1 MTSSSPPRAAAA
13 VSENLR
19 GAAYMTFAMMA
30 FSVNDIIT
38 KSFAGQLG
46 VGQMV
51 LLRGLFAIVLVFLL
65 ARFLGQMRPLRL
77 AFHPLVAIRSTA
89 EVIASYAFIT
99 ALFHMPIANV
109 SAVMQALP
117 LALTLA
123 AALFFREKVGWRR
136 LSAVAVGFIGVLII
150 VRPGAQAFN
159 SYSIYVIVAVL
170 GCVVRD
176 IATRKLTTDIPSL
189 FVALVTTVLVT
200 AMGGVL
206 ALFQPWMPVTQ
217 SHVGLMAAC
226 SVFLLTGYYFAVT
239 AMRVGE
245 IGFVSPFRYSVLL
258 FAIAGGALVFSE
270 IPDGMTLFGSA
281 IVVATGIYTLYRERL
296 VRRQSITPAPM
307 RS

>member
-1 MTSSSPPRAAAA
+1 MTSSSQPRAAA

-38 KSFAGQLG
+38 KSFTGELG

-65 ARFLGQMRPLRL
+65 ARVLGQLRPLRM
-77 AFHPLVAIRSTA
+77 AFHPLVALRSLG

-123 AALFFREKVGWRR
+123 AAVFFKESVGWRR
-136 LSAVAVGFIGVLII
+136 LSAVAIGFIGVLII

-159 SYSIYVIVAVL
+159 VYSLYVIVAVL

-176 IATRKLTTDIPSL
+176 ISTRKLTTDVPTL
-189 FVALVTTVLVT
+189 FVTLVTTVLVT
-200 AMGGVL
+200 AMGGFL
-206 ALFQPWMPVTQ
+206 ALFQPWQPVTQ
-217 SHVGLMAAC
+217 SHLALLAAC
-226 SVFLLTGYYFAVT
+226 SIFLLAGYYFAVT

-270 IPDGMTLFGSA
+270 IPDATTLVGAA